1 MSARRRRGRDRN
13 VKLSA
18 SGHNRY
24 NKPDYTHLRLDPVKN
39 MRMHTVWLGMC
50 SKGVPMA
57 RGGGGYITGNGL
69 GQGFN
74 QPWEHLSSRLGS
86 L

>member
-24 NKPDYTHLRLDPVKN
+24 NKPDYTHLRLDPVGRVRHDRGRV
-39 MRMHTVWLGMC
+39 M
-50 SKGVPMA
+50 GVVGHA
-57 RGGGGYITGNGL
+57 GKVVQELQANV
-69 GQGFN
+69 
-74 QPWEHLSSRLGS
+74 
-86 L
+86 